1 VERRA
6 WHAGDRRRGG
16 ARVGRSLRASADKR
30 RLSHFPQKATDSR
43 SGGGLRRLSN
53 TVREPVNESPYHV
66 VAAASRADFEGC
78 AAINNQVSPH
88 LPVTAEQ
95 IEHELTSE
103 PGRRLFLAR
112 VGGTA
117 AGSGYVSPSSAGP
130 RALYAM
136 VRVVPELRGRGIGRA
151 LYEAL
156 SDHGRELGC
165 EWLWGRVRDDDAESL
180 SIVLAHGF
188 TETGRQ
194 QMVAVDPRQARRVG
208 APPEGVEIVS
218 LADRPELARGAW
230 EVECEAVEDVP
241 APEPPTSESF
251 ERFAADNLEGPA
263 ALPAGCFV
271 ALVDGEVVG
280 HTGLAA
286 LPAPPHA
293 AENLFTGVR
302 RAWRGRGI
310 ATALKQAQIAWAR
323 AHGYQWMQTEND
335 ELSTLMRGI
344 NARLGYQPVTGS
356 ILVRGPLS

>member
-1 VERRA
+1 M
-6 WHAGDRRRGG
+6 
-16 ARVGRSLRASADKR
+16 
-30 RLSHFPQKATDSR
+30 
-43 SGGGLRRLSN
+43 
-53 TVREPVNESPYHV
+53 REPVNESPYHV
-66 VAAASRADFEGC
+66 IAATSGADFEAC

-88 LPVTAEQ
+88 VPVTAEQ
-95 IEHELTSE
+95 IEHGLTSE
-103 PGRRLFLAR
+103 SLRRLFLVR

-130 RALYAM
+130 QALFAM
-136 VRVVPELRGRGIGRA
+136 VRVVPEFRGRGVGRG
-151 LYEAL
+151 LYGAL
-156 SDHGRELGC
+156 SAHGRELGC

-188 TETGRQ
+188 IETGRQ
-194 QMVAVDPRQARRVG
+194 PMVAVDPRQARPVG

-218 LADRPELARGAW
+218 LADRPDLARGAW
-230 EVECEAVEDVP
+230 EVECEAVQDVP
-241 APEPPTSESF
+241 APEPPTPESF

-293 AENLFTGVR
+293 AENLFTAVR
-302 RAWRGRGI
+302 RARRGRGI

-323 AHGYQWMQTEND
+323 AQDYEWIQTEND
-335 ELSTLMRGI
+335 ELNTLMRRI

-356 ILVRGPLS
+356 ISVRGPLS